1 MTALPRDEAIAK
13 LKTHFLDHSG
23 DKYAEGWSKL
33 WDAGDNL
40 PWDRL
45 KPHPGL
51 AETLEQGEDV
61 IGKATISDET
71 GGSVQRK
78 KALVP
83 GCGRGVDVLL
93 LQSFGY
99 DVLGL
104 EVSPQAVVE
113 AEKYGKEH
121 EGDYKIR
128 DEQLGRGSRRY
139 VHGDFYKDDWLK
151 DSGVDGNT
159 FDLIYDYT
167 VSIRVI
173 STCFV
178 TWVCREFWLTAGSV
192 LLCHEPLDAT
202 CMV

>member
-1 MTALPRDEAIAK
+1 MSTIPNREDAIAK

-33 WDAGDNL
+33 WDAGDLL
-40 PWDRL
+40 PWDRFM
-45 KPHPGL
+45 PHPAL
-51 AETLEQGEDV
+51 AETLEQGDEI
-61 IGKATISDET
+61 IGSATVSD
-71 GGSVQRK
+71 GIDGSKRRK

-121 EGDYKIR
+121 ESDYKIR

-139 VHGDFYKDDWLK
+139 VNGDFYKDEWLK
-151 DSGVDGNT
+151 GAGIDGNT

-167 VSIRVI
+167 VSNRVVRAW
-173 STCFV
+173 F
-178 TWVCREFWLTAGSV
+178 LT
-192 LLCHEPLDAT
+192 
-202 CMV
+202 